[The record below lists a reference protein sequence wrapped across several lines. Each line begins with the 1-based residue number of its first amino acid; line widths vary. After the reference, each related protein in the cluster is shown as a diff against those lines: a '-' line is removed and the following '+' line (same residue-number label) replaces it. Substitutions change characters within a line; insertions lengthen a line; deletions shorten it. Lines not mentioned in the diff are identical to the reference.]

1 MSDQDPLKS
10 MHRPVQAAHSSFI
23 EGSHMTK
30 NMASELL
37 IREVTGDVASHEQ
50 DMP

>member
-1 MSDQDPLKS
+1 
-10 MHRPVQAAHSSFI
+10 
-23 EGSHMTK
+23 MTK